1 MTPILGAR
9 IPIAAVSGRV
19 TLTKYLKSLSST
31 VGLWSFDETSG
42 NLINLAPATL
52 GSLDG
57 VPAGPTQGATG
68 PGGDAGLSYSY
79 DGGGAA
85 NDTVALAN
93 DATLAGMIDQTW
105 GFLINL
111 ASTGE
116 GGAARV
122 LSWTNLAGYYFRTS
136 GAERYR
142 WLVDYD
148 TTDAVAQTAGSTLPL
163 DTWHWIIFGH
173 DGTTKKN
180 LIYQGLNS
188 VLTAFVLTTDTT
200 GVGTLQTPP
209 GVLEFGNNQS
219 LTATIDGSIAY
230 AFALN
235 VAPDTVTTELA
246 QVVRL
251 TGV

>member
-19 TLTKYLKSLSST
+19 TLTKYLESLSGL
-31 VGLWSFDETSG
+31 VGLWSYNETSG
-42 NLINLAPATL
+42 NLINLAPATI

-85 NDTVALAN
+85 NDTVTIAN
-93 DATLAGMIDQTW
+93 DATLAGMTDQTW

-116 GGAARV
+116 GGTARV
-122 LSWTNLAGYYFRTS
+122 LSWANETAYYFRTS
-136 GAERYR
+136 GSERYR
-142 WLVDYD
+142 WVVDYD
-148 TTDAVAQTAGSTLPL
+148 TTDAVGQTAGSALPL
-163 DTWHWIIFGH
+163 DTWHWVIVGH

-180 LIYQGLNS
+180 LIYQGINS
-188 VLTAFVLTTDTT
+188 VLTALALTTDTT
-200 GVGTLQTPP
+200 GVGTLQAPA
-209 GVLEFGNNQS
+209 GVLEFGNNS
-219 LTATIDGSIAY
+219 ALTSTIDGSIAY

-235 VAPDTVTTELA
+235 VAPDTIETELA

-251 TGV
+251 SGV